1 MDVFIGSL
9 MLVPYNYEP
18 FGFAFCDGRVLPIAP
33 YTALFSL
40 LGNQFGGDGKNTF
53 ALPDL
58 RGRVPL
64 GAGQGPGLSPYQ
76 QAVPGG
82 EASVTL
88 SLAQTPPHTHTM
100 NASTG
105 RVDAESADGALPCK
119 SSPNVFSPA
128 GVIPNTALAPEVVA
142 NVGQGAPHPNLM
154 PYTALNWI
162 IALQGLYPSR
172 P

>member
-18 FGFAFCDGRVLPIAP
+18 YGFAFCDGRVLPIAQ

-40 LGNQFGGDGKNTF
+40 LGNQFGGDGKTTF

-58 RGRVPL
+58 RGRVPI
-64 GAGQGPGLSPYQ
+64 GAGQGPSLSPYQ

-82 EASVTL
+82 NASVAL
-88 SLAQTPPHTHTM
+88 SAGEMPVHSHTV

-105 RVDAESADGALPCK
+105 RADASSAAGALPAK
-119 SSPNVFSPA
+119 STPNVFSPSGA
-128 GVIPNTALAPEVVA
+128 APNTSLAQEVVA
-142 NVGQGAPHPNLM
+142 TVGQGAAHQNLM

-162 IALQGLYPSR
+162 IALQGLYPMR